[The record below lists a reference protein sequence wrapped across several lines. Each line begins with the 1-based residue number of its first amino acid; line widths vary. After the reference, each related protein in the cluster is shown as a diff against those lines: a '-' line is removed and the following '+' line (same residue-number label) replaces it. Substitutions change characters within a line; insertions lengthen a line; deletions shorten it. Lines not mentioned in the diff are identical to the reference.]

1 MKKVVMFS
9 ILLLCS
15 VVLFAGPFGLE
26 MGWTKQDLIEND
38 VEILLEEGNAFL
50 VAPPAPHSS
59 FDTYLVDIDLDFGLY
74 TIIAISDSIS
84 TSENGQQFLS
94 EYNNIKKQLTT
105 SYGEPTNDINRLSY
119 GSIWDEP
126 QDFMMSLLK
135 KDRTIGCTWNLGEE
149 NNGMKIALMPIA
161 ESLSSGNLTLMY
173 TSPKFDEI
181 QARKDA
187 KEASV
192 L

>member
-74 TIIAISDSIS
+74 LISSSDGVI
-84 TSENGQQFLS
+84 GFLV
-94 EYNNIKKQLTT
+94 
-105 SYGEPTNDINRLSY
+105 INAAFPERAKLRKNT
-119 GSIWDEP
+119 
-126 QDFMMSLLK
+126 FTM
-135 KDRTIGCTWNLGEE
+135 R
-149 NNGMKIALMPIA
+149 
-161 ESLSSGNLTLMY
+161 SSN
-173 TSPKFDEI
+173 E
-181 QARKDA
+181 
-187 KEASV
+187 
-192 L
+192 